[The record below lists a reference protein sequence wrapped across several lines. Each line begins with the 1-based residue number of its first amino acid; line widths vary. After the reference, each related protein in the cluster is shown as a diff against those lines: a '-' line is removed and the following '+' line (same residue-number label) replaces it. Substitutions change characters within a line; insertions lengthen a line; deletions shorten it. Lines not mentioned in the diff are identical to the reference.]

1 MAWWGVA
8 ALRRFASMPVMG
20 RRALATGVLGAL
32 LAVAAPG
39 QAPRAL
45 SHRVWLLDGVP
56 PAENLAVVRELGVDA
71 LVMPLGTVTL
81 ADRRS
86 DLELVPGG
94 VTTGLAGWRAVALV
108 WVEGAGEAAGDAESF
123 LAQAAPARRGLS
135 GGGVGLVL
143 AARRYWPG
151 LPRFAMAVARAGR
164 ETVELALPA
173 TLLAERLPAQGW
185 PGVVPVAV
193 AFGNPEAVGWPFA
206 TIHDDLAAL
215 DAIAERSDAYGAAIV
230 VRPLAE
236 PDPGGGA
243 SLAALASARVAT
255 YRPGTRGDVFSLKRP
270 AEWGTSTL
278 PGGATVRVQVVQ
290 TSRFHRDLRLL
301 LRPQRGALVGWDT
314 VGLPRSSPS
323 LGMSFEAFVDYFR
336 GGAPEPRPLLQ
347 GSWSGASLE
356 LAVINDSPH
365 ASAVA
370 TTGNWVEVRF
380 AGGQVADVEPGEF
393 SGLEFGRVA
402 GDAWTATVSGSANA
416 VRLFLNYLGPEARLG
431 GARIRFAVRPREFSA
446 RAGVRLGDGSSRTMD
461 LRLP

>member
-1 MAWWGVA
+1 MAI
-8 ALRRFASMPVMG
+8 L
-20 RRALATGVLGAL
+20 GVL
-32 LAVAAPG
+32 LAAAAAG

-71 LVMPLGTVTL
+71 LVVPLGTVTL
-81 ADRRS
+81 GDRRS
-86 DLELVPGG
+86 DLELAPAGSLA
-94 VTTGLAGWRAVALV
+94 GLAGWRVAALV
-108 WVEGAGEAAGDAESF
+108 WVEGENEAAGDAESF
-123 LAQAAPARRGLS
+123 LAQVAPARRGLP

-143 AARRYWPG
+143 AARRFWPG

-173 TLLAERLPAQGW
+173 TAAAAQLPAQGW
-185 PGVVPVAV
+185 TGVVPVAV
-193 AFGNPEAVGWPFA
+193 TFGNPEALGWPFA

-215 DAIAERSDAYGAAIV
+215 DSLAERGVPFAAAIV

-255 YRPGTRGDVFSLKRP
+255 YRPGPRGDEFALKRP
-270 AEWGTSTL
+270 TEWGTSTL
-278 PGGATVRVQVVQ
+278 PAGAAVTVQVVQ

-336 GGAPEPRPLLQ
+336 GGVPEPRPLLQ
-347 GSWSGASLE
+347 GQWSGPFFD

-370 TTGNWVEVRF
+370 TTGNWVELRF
-380 AGGQVADVEPGEF
+380 AGGQVADVEAGEF
-393 SGLEFGRVA
+393 SGYEFGRVA
-402 GDAWTATVSGSANA
+402 GESWTATVSGSANA
-416 VRLFLNYLGPEARLG
+416 VRLFLTYLGPEARLG
-431 GARIRFAVRPREFSA
+431 GARIRFAVRPRECSA